1 MADDAFLHGL
11 LKDAARNFAAKAK
24 ETQESNSSDPA
35 SQALLTQFLM
45 PTPDEETDHHRKQL
59 LDQASSPGTMI
70 APTKNHGALV
80 PKKSDARSLTT
91 TTTTRAVTD
100 NNSVGSKEE
109 ARYHDFAGFCYTDA
123 VAIFSTHHLIF
134 RGPRPS
140 VNSHAYE
147 RLAVGAIALSPGAD
161 KVLLVQRRGGVNDP
175 LAGKWEMPSSLCGDR
190 DMTILHG
197 LVRELYEGTGL
208 MANKIVATTG
218 YHELM
223 LPSSQLCRKYAFVV
237 ETGVWAL
244 LLDLER
250 YLGCVWASEQNIA
263 MGWCEGHKLEFTGKE
278 ERHLILRAFEE
289 KEDVAPVRAISN

>member
-24 ETQESNSSDPA
+24 ETQEPNSSDPA
-35 SQALLTQFLM
+35 SQALLTQFLIT
-45 PTPDEETDHHRKQL
+45 TPDEETDHHRKQL
-59 LDQASSPGTMI
+59 LDQASCPGTMI
-70 APTKNHGALV
+70 APTKNHSAFV
-80 PKKSDARSLTT
+80 PKKSNDRNL

-109 ARYHDFAGFCYTDA
+109 ARYHDFAGFRYTDA

-147 RLAVGAIALSPGAD
+147 RLAVGAIVLNRGAD

-175 LAGKWEMPSSLCGDR
+175 LAGKWEMPSSL
-190 DMTILHG
+190 
-197 LVRELYEGTGL
+197 GL

-223 LPSSQLCRKYAFVV
+223 LPSGQLCRKYAFVV

-250 YLGCVWASEQNIA
+250 YLRCVWASEQNIA

-289 KEDVAPVRAISN
+289 KEDVASVRAISN